1 MNTVEFLFVLLVCAL
16 AAFVGYQ
23 VQLSSKNPELS
34 TRVIRDMVAEKELV
48 EHSKEF
54 QKKEIRKVSDNIYM
68 GIGYALGN
76 AIMVI
81 APDGLIIV
89 DVTESSMAAKEILA
103 EFRKITQKPI
113 KAIIYTHHHTDH
125 IGGVGGFIEDHSNL
139 PDIWA
144 HEQLPLEIRKFHT
157 TAYGAKFKRSMRQF
171 GVFVTKD
178 KFQNAGIGI
187 QLNYGKAKDSMGFI
201 LPNKLLEEMELDTNI
216 AGLDVRLMKIP
227 GETSDQ
233 IGLWVPS
240 YKAFMCA
247 DDIYRAFP
255 NIYTIRGAP
264 ARDPVAWY
272 TSLQRM
278 LDLKPEY
285 LVPSHT
291 QPITGKENVQKVLEV
306 YRDGIQFV
314 HDQAIR
320 FINKGYS
327 PDDVVKHVI
336 MPDKL
341 RLHSHLREFYGTVPW
356 SVKGVF
362 QLYLGWFSGD
372 PVDLF
377 PLSNSDKAS
386 RIVALA
392 GGVSEVLSAAIKAWN
407 DNDIQWA
414 LELASYVLVVDDR
427 NAEARKLKVD
437 CLTLLGMRNINAIAS
452 NYYITSAL
460 ETSGALHLEI
470 DDKHRAEIIQALG
483 ARELF
488 ELVTTMYKYEEC
500 GGRSDVVVFEIT
512 DKKELYT
519 IQLRNFVAIMRD
531 DIRPEQYDL
540 RVSATEQAV
549 KTMMAER
556 IVNVRL
562 RDLKDFKLEGSEE
575 KFRNF
580 MACFESDWNK

>member
-1 MNTVEFLFVLLVCAL
+1 MHVLFV
-16 AAFVGYQ
+16 
-23 VQLSSKNPELS
+23 
-34 TRVIRDMVAEKELV
+34 
-48 EHSKEF
+48 
-54 QKKEIRKVSDNIYM
+54 
-68 GIGYALGN
+68 
-76 AIMVI
+76 
-81 APDGLIIV
+81 
-89 DVTESSMAAKEILA
+89 
-103 EFRKITQKPI
+103 KP
-113 KAIIYTHHHTDH
+113 KA
-125 IGGVGGFIEDHSNL
+125 
-139 PDIWA
+139 
-144 HEQLPLEIRKFHT
+144 
-157 TAYGAKFKRSMRQF
+157 
-171 GVFVTKD
+171 VFVDIVLNDWGHFTGLVVIDCSLERTSHDDAFTFRIYLRIILSRSYTKSCFSSRKLD
-178 KFQNAGIGI
+178 DMITYTYCI
-187 QLNYGKAKDSMGFI
+187 QWDIYVLYIYFKIFI
-201 LPNKLLEEMELDTNI
+201 PFT
-216 AGLDVRLMKIP
+216 GLDVRLMKIP

-291 QPITGKENVQKVLEV
+291 QPIIGKENVQKVLEM

-519 IQLRNFVAIMRD
+519 IQLRNFVAIMRA
-531 DIRPEQYDL
+531 DIRPERYDL

-575 KFRNF
+575 KFRSF